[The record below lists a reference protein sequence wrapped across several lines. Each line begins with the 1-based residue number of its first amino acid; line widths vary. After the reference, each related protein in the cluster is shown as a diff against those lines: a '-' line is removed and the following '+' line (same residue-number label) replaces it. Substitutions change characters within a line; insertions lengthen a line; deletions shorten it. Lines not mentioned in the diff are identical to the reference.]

1 MVLIKESS
9 IQKME
14 KGTIVTP
21 AGFQVSGMHT
31 GVKRKRHDLGLIYCD
46 VPASA
51 AALYTQNIIQAA
63 PLQVTKES
71 IAQEG
76 KLQAV
81 IVNSG
86 NANAC
91 TGKQGEADAYIMRQ
105 AAADYLSLP
114 EQMVAVSSTGIIGLE
129 MPMDHI
135 IPNIENLHPATHAK
149 DAAAFNESILTTDTC
164 SKSTCHQTLIDGKKV
179 TMAGSAKGSGMI
191 EPNMGTM
198 LAFVTTDAAIEPDML
213 HLALKE
219 ATDKTF
225 NCITV
230 DGDTSTNDMVLTMA
244 SGKAANNTLTPEHSD
259 WVNFTELLQQTC
271 EDLAKMIA
279 RDGEGATTL
288 IEVEVNGAG
297 SNDEAVKAA
306 KTIVGSS
313 LVKTAVYGADPNW
326 GRIIAAVGRSGVKA
340 DAEAIDVS
348 IGTIPLL
355 ENSQPLPFSEAEV
368 SDYLKNDDVTIA
380 VNLNVGNGAGRAW
393 GCDLTYDYV
402 RINASYRT

>member
-1 MVLIKESS
+1 MVLTKESS
-9 IQKME
+9 IKKME

-21 AGFQVSGMHT
+21 AGFQASGMHT
-31 GVKRKRHDLGLIYCD
+31 GVKRKRNDLGMIYCD

-63 PLQVTKES
+63 PLKVTKES
-71 IAQEG
+71 IAEGG

-91 TGKQGEADAYIMRQ
+91 TGKQGETDAYTMRR
-105 AAADYLSLP
+105 AAAEQLSLP
-114 EQMVAVSSTGIIGLE
+114 EHTVAVSSTGIIGLD

-135 IPNIENLHPATHAK
+135 IPNIENLHLATDDKA
-149 DAAAFNESILTTDTC
+149 AAAFGESILTTDTG
-164 SKSTCHQTLIDGKKV
+164 SKSACHQAVIDGQTV

-244 SGKAANNTLTPEHSD
+244 SGKAENDSLTPEHSD
-259 WVNFTELLQQTC
+259 WETFTGLLQQTC

-279 RDGEGATTL
+279 RDGEGATKL
-288 IEVEVNGAG
+288 IEVGVDGAHDD
-297 SNDEAVKAA
+297 DEAVKAA

-340 DAEAIDVS
+340 DADTIDVS
-348 IGTIPLL
+348 LGSIPLL
-355 ENSQPLPFSEAEV
+355 QNSQPLPFSEIEA
-368 SDYLKNDDVTIA
+368 SDYLMNEDISIS
-380 VNLNVGNGAGRAW
+380 VNLNVGGGCGKAW

-402 RINASYRT
+402 RINTSYRT

>member
-1 MVLIKESS
+1 MVLTKEGSIK
-9 IQKME
+9 KME

-21 AGFQVSGMHT
+21 AGFQASGMHT
-31 GVKRKRHDLGLIYCD
+31 GVKRKRNDLGMIYCD

-51 AALYTQNIIQAA
+51 AALYTLNIIQAA
-63 PLQVTKES
+63 PLDVTKDS

-91 TGKQGEADAYIMRQ
+91 TGIKGKQDAYTMRR
-105 AAADYLSLP
+105 AAAEQLALP
-114 EQMVAVSSTGIIGLE
+114 EDRVAVSSTGIIGLD
-129 MPMDHI
+129 MPMDKI
-135 IPNIENLHPATHAK
+135 IPNIGNLHLSTDENA
-149 DAAAFNESILTTDTC
+149 AAAFNESILTTDTTT
-164 SKSTCHQTLIDGKKV
+164 KSTCYQTTIDGQTV

-198 LAFVTTDAAIEPDML
+198 LAFITTDAAIEPEML
-213 HLALKE
+213 QVALKE

-225 NCITV
+225 NRITV

-244 SGKAANNTLTPEHSD
+244 SGKAGNESLTPEHHD
-259 WVNFTELLQQTC
+259 WDQFTDLLQSTC

-279 RDGEGATTL
+279 RDGEGATKL
-288 IEVEVNGAG
+288 IEVNVTGAFDDDQA
-297 SNDEAVKAA
+297 SKAA

-326 GRIIAAVGRSGVKA
+326 GRILAAIGRSGVDA
-340 DAEAIDVS
+340 DAQTIDVS
-348 IGTIPLL
+348 LGTIPLL
-355 ENSQPLPFSEAEV
+355 QNSQPLAFSEAEA
-368 SDYLKNDDVTIA
+368 SEYLMNDDVSIT
-380 VNLNVGNGAGRAW
+380 VNLNAGNGSGKAW

>member
-1 MVLIKESS
+1 MKID
-9 IQKME
+9 

-21 AGFQVSGMHT
+21 AGFQAAGMHT
-31 GVKRKRHDLGLIYCD
+31 GMKRKRNDLGMIYCD

-51 AALYTQNIIQAA
+51 AALYTQNVIKAA
-63 PLQVTKES
+63 PLTVTKDS
-71 IAQEG
+71 IAKEG

-91 TGKQGEADAYIMRQ
+91 TGKQGEKDAYTMRRITAEQ
-105 AAADYLSLP
+105 FSLP
-114 EQMVAVSSTGIIGLE
+114 EYAVAVSSTGIIGLD
-129 MPMDHI
+129 MPMNKI
-135 IPNIENLHPATHAK
+135 IPNIEHLHPEAGEENAS
-149 DAAAFNESILTTDTC
+149 AFNEAILTTDTVT
-164 SKSTCHQTLIDGKKV
+164 KSICHQITVGDKTV

-213 HLALKE
+213 QMALE
-219 ATDKTF
+219 DVTDKTF

-230 DGDTSTNDMVLTMA
+230 DGDTSTNDMVLVMA
-244 SGKAANNTLTPEHSD
+244 SGKAGNESLTPEHND
-259 WVNFTELLQQTC
+259 WDKFAGLLKQTC

-279 RDGEGATTL
+279 RDGEGATKL
-288 IEVEVNGAG
+288 IEVDVTGAR
-297 SNDEAVKAA
+297 NDAQAVKVA
-306 KTIVGSS
+306 KTVVGSS

-326 GRIIAAVGRSGVKA
+326 GRLIAAIGRSGA
-340 DAEAIDVS
+340 DINAQTIDAS
-348 IGTIPLL
+348 IGSIQLL
-355 ENSQPLPFSEAEV
+355 QNSQPMPFSEAEV
-368 SDYLKNDDVTIA
+368 SDYLMNDDITIK
-380 VNLNVGNGAGRAW
+380 VDLNVESGAGKAW